1 MSKAFVVRESHFFRP
16 MELGRDKGL
25 LEIWCAPGDSEVEME
40 ANRNPMLK
48 FCKLQEPRPG
58 TANAIPSKEVGF
70 KPEFVTSR
78 GQAFR
83 VERTKEELD
92 L

>member
-1 MSKAFVVRESHFFRP
+1 

-25 LEIWCAPGDSEVEME
+25 LEVWCAPGDSEVEME
-40 ANRNPMLK
+40 ANQNPMLQFAK
-48 FCKLQEPRPG
+48 VDEPRPG
-58 TANAIPSKEVGF
+58 TAYAIPANEVGF

-83 VERTKEELD
+83 VERTKEELN